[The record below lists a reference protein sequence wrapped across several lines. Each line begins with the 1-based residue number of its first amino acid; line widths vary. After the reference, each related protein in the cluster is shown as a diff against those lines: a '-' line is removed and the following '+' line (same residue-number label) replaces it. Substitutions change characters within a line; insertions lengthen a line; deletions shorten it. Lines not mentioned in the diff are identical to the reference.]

1 MVIPA
6 KATIQAI
13 LDAEVGKFHDPPKVD
28 FITNP
33 ILPDP
38 VSRRPKEL
46 IFFLLFGR
54 EEKKDSLV
62 GKFMPLHS
70 GSNRVQK
77 FLTNHKKSKFGV
89 RCLEF
94 GVLIMKSCF
103 FSDL

>member
-46 IFFLLFGR
+46 IFFPLFGR
-54 EEKKDSLV
+54 EEKKDSLE
-62 GKFMPLHS
+62 GNFIPLHS

-77 FLTNHKKSKFGV
+77 LLTNHKKSKFGV
-89 RCLEF
+89 RSLDYE
-94 GVLIMKSCF
+94 IM
-103 FSDL
+103 LLLRPPNE